1 MPLKL
6 KWFILKKII
15 YGTLT
20 MDPMPLKALS
30 SAAVPIFVVTEFFLC
45 SSVFNS
51 WDFVILTP
59 LSSPLTA
66 YQLTARVLPILYC
79 VELKRL
85 HLKLLHPPSPSQ
97 TVDPCTLILWATFTP
112 CLCMMND
119 TSNMASTGYSCI
131 VRYVFYIEF
140 YMYFKVPNLI

>member
-1 MPLKL
+1 M
-6 KWFILKKII
+6 
-15 YGTLT
+15 
-20 MDPMPLKALS
+20 
-30 SAAVPIFVVTEFFLC
+30 FVSIQFMGFC
-45 SSVFNS
+45 DSY
-51 WDFVILTP
+51 P
-59 LSSPLTA
+59 LSYPLTA